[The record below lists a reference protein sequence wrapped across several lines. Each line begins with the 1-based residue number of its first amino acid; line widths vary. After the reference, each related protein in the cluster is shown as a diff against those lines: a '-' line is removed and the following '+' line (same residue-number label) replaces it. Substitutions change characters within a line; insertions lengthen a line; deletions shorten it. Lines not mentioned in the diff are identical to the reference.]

1 MNVLNDVI
9 NENIYTVVH
18 IKEDEKLIIGKCKD
32 IKSAIQLINVY
43 LRGRNIKVQR
53 YIITEKDDY
62 TKLKN
67 GKETFHLYKI

>member
-1 MNVLNDVI
+1 MNVLNDII

-18 IKEDEKLIIGKCKD
+18 IKEDENLVIGKCKD

-43 LRGRNIKVQR
+43 LRGKNIKVQR
-53 YIITEKDDY
+53 YIVTEKDNY

-67 GKETFHLYKI
+67 GEETFHLYKI